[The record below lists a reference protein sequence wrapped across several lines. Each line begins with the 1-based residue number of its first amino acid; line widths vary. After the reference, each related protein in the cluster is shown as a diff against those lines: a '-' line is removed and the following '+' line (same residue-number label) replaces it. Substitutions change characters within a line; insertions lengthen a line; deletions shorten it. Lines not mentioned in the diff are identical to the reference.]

1 MRHLFTFTGESEMR
15 KDREEK
21 AFMGVK
27 KNPFKD
33 PIRPTEKVNGTK
45 EWSFKAPA
53 YDQRTS
59 CSIPGGDSYGVG
71 FTNPIGTTKVTPIT
85 SGPIPQKSM
94 CFSPDEVI

>member
-1 MRHLFTFTGESEMR
+1 
-15 KDREEK
+15 
-21 AFMGVK
+21 MGKIPTDVK

-45 EWSFKAPA
+45 EWSFKAPS

-71 FTNPIGTTKVTPIT
+71 FANPIGTTKVTPIT

-94 CFSPDEVI
+94 CFSPDDVV